1 MIAMGLLGTAS
12 QFGLEAS
19 GKVRRVGSNVNDL
32 SPGDLVGIL
41 NSGICQS
48 RILTR
53 RHACWKIPKTLSLEA
68 AAAVTVPYLTA
79 MYALLHA
86 ANLKKDQVCT
96 LKDLCLCPL
105 VTKY

>member
-1 MIAMGLLGTAS
+1 MIAMGLLGSAS

-19 GKVRRVGSNVNDL
+19 GKIRRVGSNIKDL

-41 NSGICQS
+41 SPGICQS
-48 RILTR
+48 RVLTH
-53 RHACWKIPKTLSLEA
+53 RHTCWKIPRKLSLEA

-86 ANLKKDQVCT
+86 ANLKKNQVRR
-96 LKDLCLCPL
+96 
-105 VTKY
+105 